1 MFFTATLLQYLKADL
16 KVPNFIFFFIP
27 DVLLVSCPP
36 LQDYTQ
42 SNQTGILLYQY
53 FVSLPGSLAY
63 FTPKHFRWPLVC

>member
-42 SNQTGILLYQY
+42 
-53 FVSLPGSLAY
+53 
-63 FTPKHFRWPLVC
+63 